1 MNNIDSILKEVKTV
15 QAKTGYWLVRTMGG
29 DYYKEYTSNEYIA
42 IGFNEISIA
51 EIKQANSYGKKASEQ
66 LKLMLE
72 AKRLADK
79 QLDDEKDP
87 GYAANQ
93 MLNFYNKINVG
104 DLIVIPG
111 KNSDY
116 VAIAR
121 AESEVYEEQNIPK
134 LPEYCQ
140 FKKRRRIKVLKKL
153 YRSRLNPKML
163 QMFSSHHIISDVS
176 AYAEYIDNSVSDF
189 YSKDDVTY
197 LVLRVKEENNLR
209 ALDFGVTPG
218 LIQLLGEFVEEN
230 QIENIDVN
238 QIKGKMCVQSP
249 GDILMFA
256 TSPGGL
262 TLIGLFIFFLTG
274 GKIESN
280 KENWLKMEGGNIF
293 KAVSEFLDR
302 RRERKFLKTL
312 TESLKNMK
320 IETPDDFTKIM
331 EEFNKRKG

>member
-1 MNNIDSILKEVKTV
+1 MNDIDHILKEVKTV
-15 QAKTGYWLVRTMGG
+15 QTKIGYWLVRTMGG

-51 EIKQANSYGKKASEQ
+51 DIKQANMYGKKASEQ

-72 AKRLADK
+72 AKRLTDK

-121 AESEVYEEQNIPK
+121 VESEVYEEQNIPK
-134 LPEYCQ
+134 LPDYCQ
-140 FKKRRRIKVLKKL
+140 FKKRRGIKVLKKL

-176 AYAEYIDNSVSDF
+176 AYAEYIDSSVSDF
-189 YSKDDVTY
+189 YSKDDITY
-197 LVLRVKEENNLR
+197 LVLRVKEEDNLR
-209 ALDFGVTPG
+209 ALDFGVMPS
-218 LIQLLGEFVEEN
+218 LIQLLEEFVEEY
-230 QIENIDVN
+230 QIADIDVN
-238 QIKGKMCVQSP
+238 DIKGKICVQSP

-262 TLIGLFIFFLTG
+262 MLIGLFIYFLTG
-274 GKIESN
+274 GKIELN
-280 KENWLKMEGGNIF
+280 RENGFKMEGGNIF
-293 KAVSEFLDR
+293 KAVGKFLDG
-302 RRERKFLKTL
+302 RRERKFMKTL

-331 EEFNKRKG
+331 EEFNKRKD